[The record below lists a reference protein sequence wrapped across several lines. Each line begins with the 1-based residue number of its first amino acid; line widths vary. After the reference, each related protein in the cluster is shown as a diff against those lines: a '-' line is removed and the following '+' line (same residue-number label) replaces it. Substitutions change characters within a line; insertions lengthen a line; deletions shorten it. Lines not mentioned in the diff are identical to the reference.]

1 MIDLLD
7 KKYYPTLDEIA
18 ELVNNASF
26 MQFCTEMK
34 NLYKCNEKIE
44 YSSCSWEKGWN
55 IKFKKSG
62 KTLCTIYPREHYF
75 TVMVVVGQKE
85 KARVEAILP
94 MCTPEMQDIYNECKE
109 GNGQRWLMINIE
121 DEDRIYHDVFR
132 LIEIRKNGGFSI

>member
-7 KKYYPTLDEIA
+7 RNYCPTLDEIA

-44 YSSCSWEKGWN
+44 YSACSWEKGWN

-75 TVMVVVGQKE
+75 TVMVVVGQRE
-85 KARVEAILP
+85 KASVETILP
-94 MCTPEMQDIYNECKE
+94 MCTQELQDIYHETKE
-109 GNGQRWLMINIE
+109 GNGQRWLMINME
-121 DEDRIYHDVFR
+121 DKDKIYHDVFR
-132 LIEIRKNGGFSI
+132 LIEIRKNS